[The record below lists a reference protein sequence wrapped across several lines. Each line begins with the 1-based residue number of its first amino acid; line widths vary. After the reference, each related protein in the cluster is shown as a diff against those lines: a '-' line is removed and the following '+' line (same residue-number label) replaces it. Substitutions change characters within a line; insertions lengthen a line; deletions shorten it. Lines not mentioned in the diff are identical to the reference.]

1 MKNNNIDNTNKMN
14 STDEQI
20 LELRQKL
27 KTYGADINI
36 HNFKL
41 KNNNYRERFENKK
54 LKFSLSQK
62 LSIKNNKKI
71 EEEENI
77 NSQSEK
83 IKFSK

>member
-1 MKNNNIDNTNKMN
+1 MKNNNIDNINKMN
-14 STDEQI
+14 SIDQQI

-54 LKFSLSQK
+54 LKFSLCQK
-62 LSIKNNKKI
+62 IINKK
-71 EEEENI
+71 
-77 NSQSEK
+77 
-83 IKFSK
+83 

>member
-1 MKNNNIDNTNKMN
+1 MKNNNIDNINKIN
-14 STDEQI
+14 SIDQQI

-54 LKFSLSQK
+54 LIFFFKSK
-62 LSIKNNKKI
+62 IIYKK
-71 EEEENI
+71 
-77 NSQSEK
+77 
-83 IKFSK
+83 